1 MLRRLTMRI
10 YDIIK
15 KKRDNEVLSKE
26 EINFFVEKYSKGEI
40 PDYQAS
46 ALLMAIY
53 LNKMNKVETAY
64 LTEAMMNSGEVIDL
78 SGINGIKVDK
88 HSTGGVGDKTTIA
101 LAPLVAA
108 CNAPVA
114 KMSGRG
120 LGHTGGTLDK
130 LESIPGFSIE
140 MEPNKFIDSVN
151 KHNIAVCG
159 QTASIAVADK
169 KMYALRDV
177 TATVDNI
184 SLIASSIMCK
194 KLASGADAIVLDV
207 KTGDGAFMKTID
219 DSFALAKEMV
229 DIGDN
234 MNRETIALITD
245 MDEPLGFAVGNS
257 LEVIEAIETLKGRGP
272 KDFVMLCETL
282 GAYMLLLAK
291 VVESFE
297 EGKAKIQEAIS
308 SGSALEKLKEFIE
321 NQGGDS
327 RVVDDYTLLPQA
339 KKILEVK
346 SPKKGYIKKIEAEEV
361 GVSAMMLGAGRETKE
376 DKLDLSAGIVLTK
389 KVSDFVEEGETI
401 AYMHYNKLDKIEAAK
416 ERFLNAYTISD
427 EKVDEGKLV
436 YGVVSKDKILK
447 F

>member
-1 MLRRLTMRI
+1 MRM

-15 KKRDNEVLSKE
+15 KKRDKNPLSKE
-26 EINFFVEKYSKGEI
+26 EINFFIRKYSNGEI

-46 ALLMAIY
+46 ALLMAIF
-53 LNKMNKVETAY
+53 LNEMNKEETVY
-64 LTEAMMNSGEVIDL
+64 LTEAMMNSGEVMNLED
-78 SGINGIKVDK
+78 INGIKVDK

-108 CNAPVA
+108 CGAPLA

-140 MEPNKFIDSVN
+140 MSPKKFVDSVN
-151 KHNIAVCG
+151 KHKIAVCG
-159 QTASIAVADK
+159 QTATVAVADK

-207 KTGDGAFMKTID
+207 KTGDGAFMKTLD
-219 DSFALAKEMV
+219 DSFELAKEMV
-229 DIGDN
+229 DIGCG
-234 MNRETIALITD
+234 MNRDTIALVTD

-272 KDFVMLCETL
+272 KDFIELCTSL
-282 GAYMLLLAK
+282 GSYMLVLAK
-291 VVESFE
+291 EAHSYEDGVN
-297 EGKAKIQEAIS
+297 KIKDAIS
-308 SGSALEKLKEFIE
+308 SGSALDKLREFIE
-321 NQGGDS
+321 NQGGNKDI
-327 RVVDDYTLLPQA
+327 VDNYDLLPKA
-339 KKILEVK
+339 SNIIEVK
-346 SPKKGYIKKIEAEEV
+346 SGKSGYVAKIEAEEV
-361 GVSAMMLGAGRETKE
+361 GISAMMLGAGRETKE
-376 DKLDLSAGIVLTK
+376 DELDLAAGIVLNK
-389 KVSDFVEEGETI
+389 KVGDYVDEQDTI
-401 AYMHYNKLDKIEAAK
+401 AYMHVNEMKKFEEAKKKLID
-416 ERFLNAYTISD
+416 AYTISE
-427 EKVDEGKLV
+427 EKIPNKKLI
-436 YGVVSKDKILK
+436 YGVVTKDKIQR

>member
-1 MLRRLTMRI
+1 MRI

-15 KKRDNEVLSKE
+15 KKRDGEVLTKE
-26 EINFFVEKYSKGEI
+26 EINFFVEKYSKEEI

-53 LNKMNKVETAY
+53 INKMSEEETAF

-78 SGINGIKVDK
+78 SAINGIKVDK

-108 CNAPVA
+108 CKAPVA

-130 LESIPGFSIE
+130 LEAIPGFSIE
-140 MEPNKFIDSVN
+140 MEPEKFIQSVN

-207 KTGDGAFMKTID
+207 KTGDGAFMKTIE

-291 VVESFE
+291 VVDNFE
-297 EGKAKIQEAIS
+297 DGKAKIQEAITT
-308 SGSALEKLKEFIE
+308 GSALDKLKEFIE
-321 NQGGDS
+321 NQGGNS
-327 RVVDDYTLLPQA
+327 NIVDDYSLLPQA
-339 KKILEVK
+339 KEIMEIKA
-346 SPKKGYIKKIEAEEV
+346 PKTGYIAKIEAEEV

-376 DKLDLSAGIVLTK
+376 DELDLSAGIVLTK
-389 KVSDFVEEGETI
+389 KVSDFVNEGETI
-401 AYMHYNKLDKIEAAK
+401 AYMHYNKLDKIEGAK
-416 ERFLNAYTISD
+416 DRFLKAYTIFD
-427 EKVDEGKLV
+427 EKVEAGKLV
-436 YGVVSKDKILK
+436 YGVVTKDKTLK

>member
-1 MLRRLTMRI
+1 MRI

-15 KKRDNEVLSKE
+15 KKRDGQALSKE
-26 EINFFVEKYSKGEI
+26 EINFFVEKYSKEEI

-53 LNKMNKVETAY
+53 INKMNKEETAF

-78 SGINGIKVDK
+78 SAINGIKVDK

-108 CNAPVA
+108 CKAPVA

-130 LESIPGFSIE
+130 LEAIPGFSIE
-140 MEPNKFIDSVN
+140 MEPEKFIESVN

-207 KTGDGAFMKTID
+207 KTGDGAFMKTVE

-257 LEVIEAIETLKGRGP
+257 LEVIEAIETLKGKGP

-291 VVESFE
+291 VVDNFDD
-297 EGKAKIQEAIS
+297 GKARIKEAIS
-308 SGSALEKLKEFIE
+308 SGSALDKLKEFIE
-321 NQGGDS
+321 NQGGNSDI
-327 RVVDDYTLLPQA
+327 VDDYSLLPQA
-339 KKILEVK
+339 KEIIEIKAQK
-346 SPKKGYIKKIEAEEV
+346 TGYIARIEAEEV
-361 GVSAMMLGAGRETKE
+361 GVCAMMLGAGRETKE
-376 DKLDLSAGIVLTK
+376 DELDLSAGIVLVK
-389 KVSDFVEEGETI
+389 KVADFVNEGETI
-401 AYMHYNKLDKIEAAK
+401 AYMHYNKLDKIEDAK
-416 ERFLNAYTISD
+416 ERFLKAYTISD
-427 EKVDEGKLV
+427 EKVDPGKLV
-436 YGVVSKDKILK
+436 YGVVTKDKTSK